1 MSIVDELRSLDTNDP
16 GRWPL
21 PIRAGAIA
29 LAFAAV
35 TAFGVYMLVYKQE
48 IPLLERAEQ
57 EERDLRTQFEDRQRK
72 AANFDAY
79 RTQLAEIERDFGAM
93 LRQLP
98 GKTEVPSLLVDISQT
113 GLGAGLEEQQF
124 TPAGEIHKDFYAELP
139 IRLRYTGSYHEL
151 GNFVSGIAALPR
163 IVTLH
168 DITIRPVSATVP
180 DELVLDVT
188 AKTYRYLD
196 EEATEGLWRRVAY
209 SRRAGWSWRL
219 SPQPRARAAAQTRTC
234 RRTSTTSRL
243 GPVAASSPCRPSS
256 RHRSSPT
263 NQACAARLSC
273 RTSHNGVS
281 ATIRMPSKARI
292 AIGRANSWSSSRS
305 TH

>member
-1 MSIVDELRSLDTNDP
+1 MSIVDELKSLDTSDP

-35 TAFGVYMLVYKQE
+35 TAFGVYMFVIKAEMPGLRAA
-48 IPLLERAEQ
+48 ER
-57 EERDLRTQFEDRQRK
+57 EEVELRTRFEDRQRK
-72 AANFDAY
+72 AANFDSY
-79 RTQLAEIERDFGAM
+79 RAQLQEIERDFGAM

-139 IRLRYTGSYHEL
+139 IRVRYTGSYHEL

-168 DITIRPVSATVP
+168 DISIRPVDSSNP
-180 DELVLDVT
+180 DELMLDAT

-196 EEATEGLWRRVAY
+196 EEATEG
-209 SRRAGWSWRL
+209 
-219 SPQPRARAAAQTRTC
+219 
-234 RRTSTTSRL
+234 
-243 GPVAASSPCRPSS
+243 
-256 RHRSSPT
+256 
-263 NQACAARLSC
+263 
-273 RTSHNGVS
+273 
-281 ATIRMPSKARI
+281 
-292 AIGRANSWSSSRS
+292 
-305 TH
+305 